1 MSVITAIYADTT
13 ISVTD
18 LRKLNPSKIL
28 EQAGGHPVAI
38 LNHNKPEAYLL
49 SAKVYEKIL
58 EALDD
63 LELIGIAE
71 KRRGGKTV
79 KVKLEDL

>member
-1 MSVITAIYADTT
+1 MNVVTAIHADTSV
-13 ISVTD
+13 SVTD

-28 EQAGGHPVAI
+28 EQAGGNPVAI

-49 SAKVYEKIL
+49 SAKAYEKIL
-58 EALDD
+58 DALDD
-63 LELIGIAE
+63 MALMSIVE